1 MGLGGID
8 VEIGN
13 MDVYVPFDGW
23 TYCLYVSPQD
33 AEAAQ
38 EMADMLLGVHEEEP
52 PPIVSVEGKCPACGA
67 AVSASATECPEC
79 HLVFGPEDSS
89 SGDVEVLPDLDG
101 PETDGLGLPT
111 FRSGRRGR

>member
-79 HLVFGPEDSS
+79 HLVFGGEDSG
-89 SGDVEVLPDLDG
+89 SGDAEELPDLG
-101 PETDGLGLPT
+101 VAETHGLGLPT